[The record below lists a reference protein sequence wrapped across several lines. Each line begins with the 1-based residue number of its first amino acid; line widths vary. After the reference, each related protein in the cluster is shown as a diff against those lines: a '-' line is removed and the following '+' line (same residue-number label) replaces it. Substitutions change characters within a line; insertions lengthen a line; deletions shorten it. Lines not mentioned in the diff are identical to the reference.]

1 MYVYLCTPTCNVSL
15 VICTKRKAKLMF
27 HVAVM
32 LFHYIH
38 ISFFKKKVKIL
49 TYLFVRAVFPHNISV
64 TVMPLQPRKLA

>member
-1 MYVYLCTPTCNVSL
+1 
-15 VICTKRKAKLMF
+15 MF